1 MLQDFSSVSDHF
13 MTLGQFISGQFSLQM
28 CSCLGKGVL
37 KLCSKFSGEYRCL
50 KVIYNFIEITFWNG
64 CSPAN
69 FCIEMEEDLWK
80 RPFELRAETST
91 QEEILTIRSRNC
103 KSSCWQIFNKISV
116 LKIFQHSQKTPVL
129 EFLFKKVAG
138 FEARKSI
145 KRRLQHRF
153 FPVNIAK
160 FLKTAFSIEQLW
172 WLLLELRHFFILWY
186 ITLKFMNIAWHKH
199 NLMISFSVS
208 SGPLDMYS
216 YEIPLEYL

>member
-103 KSSCWQIFNKISV
+103 RSSCSQIFVKISV
-116 LKIFQHSQKTPVL
+116 LKNFAIFTGKHVL
-129 EFLFKKVAG
+129 DSIFKKVVG
-138 FEARKSI
+138 LEARKSI
-145 KRRLQHRF
+145 KRRLQHRCF
-153 FPVNIAK
+153 M
-160 FLKTAFSIEQLW
+160 W
-172 WLLLELRHFFILWY
+172 ILQN
-186 ITLKFMNIAWHKH
+186 F
-199 NLMISFSVS
+199 
-208 SGPLDMYS
+208 
-216 YEIPLEYL
+216 

>member
-1 MLQDFSSVSDHF
+1 MLQDFSSVSAHF

-103 KSSCWQIFNKISV
+103 RSSCSQIFVKISV
-116 LKIFQHSQKTPVL
+116 LKNFAIFTGKHVL
-129 EFLFKKVAG
+129 DSIFKKVVG
-138 FEARKSI
+138 LEARKSI
-145 KRRLQHRF
+145 KRRLQHRCF
-153 FPVNIAK
+153 M
-160 FLKTAFSIEQLW
+160 W
-172 WLLLELRHFFILWY
+172 ILQN
-186 ITLKFMNIAWHKH
+186 F
-199 NLMISFSVS
+199 
-208 SGPLDMYS
+208 
-216 YEIPLEYL
+216 

>member
-129 EFLFKKVAG
+129 EFLLRKLQVLKPANLLKGDSNTG
-138 FEARKSI
+138 F
-145 KRRLQHRF
+145 
-153 FPVNIAK
+153 
-160 FLKTAFSIEQLW
+160 FL
-172 WLLLELRHFFILWY
+172 
-186 ITLKFMNIAWHKH
+186 
-199 NLMISFSVS
+199 
-208 SGPLDMYS
+208 
-216 YEIPLEYL
+216 

>member
-37 KLCSKFSGEYRCL
+37 KSCSKCSGEYPCR
-50 KVIYNFIEITFWNG
+50 KVIYNFLEITLWNE

-80 RPFELRAETST
+80 RHIELRAETST
-91 QEEILTIRSRNC
+91 QEEIWAIRSRNC
-103 KSSCWQIFNKISV
+103 KSSCWQIFNKTSV
-116 LKIFQHSQKTPVL
+116 LKSFQYSQETPVL
-129 EFLFKKVAG
+129 ESLLKKVAG
-138 FEARKSI
+138 LEARKSI
-145 KRRLQHRF
+145 KSRLQHRF

-172 WLLLELRHFFILWY
+172 WLLLEI
-186 ITLKFMNIAWHKH
+186 H
-199 NLMISFSVS
+199 NFKIYE
-208 SGPLDMYS
+208 YS
-216 YEIPLEYL
+216 MTQT

>member
-103 KSSCWQIFNKISV
+103 RSSCSQIFVKISV
-116 LKIFQHSQKTPVL
+116 LKNFAIFTGKHLCWSPLLRKLQVL
-129 EFLFKKVAG
+129 NTTILLKGDSNTGVFLW
-138 FEARKSI
+138 I
-145 KRRLQHRF
+145 LQNF
-153 FPVNIAK
+153 
-160 FLKTAFSIEQLW
+160 
-172 WLLLELRHFFILWY
+172 
-186 ITLKFMNIAWHKH
+186 
-199 NLMISFSVS
+199 
-208 SGPLDMYS
+208 
-216 YEIPLEYL
+216 